1 MRRGLYPNYHFVK
14 NFKED
19 EMSIKLLAKQTATN
33 LMAEFEKDMNQAEL
47 TKHIEELLVEVV
59 NITKTECD
67 PIKLS
72 CCQSDQD
79 IAHKM
84 AHEIRHQEDI
94 VMANL
99 MGLR

>member
-1 MRRGLYPNYHFVK
+1 
-14 NFKED
+14 
-19 EMSIKLLAKQTATN
+19 MSIKLLAQKTATN

-59 NITKTECD
+59 NMTKTECD
-67 PIKLS
+67 DIRQA

-79 IAHKM
+79 IAHKI
-84 AHEIRHQEDI
+84 AHDIRHQEDI